1 MSAKELFEKL
11 GYELFLNNKE
21 TLMYR
26 CKKDYV
32 DNSVT
37 FNLGNLFPNTY
48 DVMFVDWWDNKSAD
62 WLPMSERREDL
73 KHCAT
78 YGHWQKVDRPISFE
92 LHKAI
97 NKQIE
102 ELGWNND

>member
-1 MSAKELFEKL
+1 MTAKEMFKEL
-11 GYELFLNNKE
+11 GYELYLQEKD

-32 DNSVT
+32 DNTVT
-37 FNLGNLFPNTY
+37 FHLGNMFPNSY
-48 DVMFVDWWDNKSAD
+48 DVNYVDWWDNKSDD
-62 WLPMSERREDL
+62 WIPMNERREDL

-78 YGHWQKVDRPISFE
+78 YGHWQKVDRPISFD

-102 ELGWNND
+102 ELGWNNE